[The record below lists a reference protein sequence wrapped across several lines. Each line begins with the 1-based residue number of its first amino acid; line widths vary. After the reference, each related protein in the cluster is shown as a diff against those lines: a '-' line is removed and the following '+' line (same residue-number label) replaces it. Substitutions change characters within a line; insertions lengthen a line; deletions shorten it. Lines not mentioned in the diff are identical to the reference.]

1 MSIITNLTY
10 RAMLY
15 PMRRQARRFTRAAM
29 AIEQTQRELLAG
41 MLARNA
47 DTQFGKTHGF
57 AKIRTFEEFA
67 RAVPIR
73 KYDDLTDWIDK
84 IASGQTN
91 VLTCE
96 PVQRFVPSSGSAAA
110 CKFIPYTQ
118 SLRRQFQQAIG
129 PWAHSTYAR
138 WPELKRGRAYCS
150 ISPPAPA
157 PPARGVIPVG
167 FGDDSEYLGPLSRW
181 AYKRLFVDASCR
193 SETDNPAAFR
203 TRHAAVLLAA
213 DDLRLVSIWS
223 PTYFTTVLNELAQDG
238 QAVFAQLTE
247 LAGSTRADRVRG
259 ALGDGDYQAIWPEL
273 KVISCWCD
281 GPSATPAALLGEMFP
296 NTEIQPKGLMA
307 TEAVVSLKLAG
318 AGDPVLAGR
327 SHVFEFIDTESE
339 ELAAPWSLEIGR
351 TYRVIVSTAGGLWR
365 YDLGDEVEVTGWRH
379 TLPTLRFVGKDA
391 MISDLRGEKLN
402 ALFVGQCLDTLR
414 SEGLLAPGFAMLAPH
429 RPDGA
434 EAKYVLWLAADAPA
448 PPRLAERLEQL
459 LCENYHYKNCIHL
472 GQLKPVELKT
482 LAEDSPRA
490 FAAYQNRLTE
500 TGMRPGEIKFSP
512 LSLLN
517 DWPEATKRL
526 V

>member
-15 PMRRQARRFTRAAM
+15 PMRRQARRFAQAAM
-29 AIEQTQRELLAG
+29 ALEQTQRELLAG

-47 DTQFGKTHGF
+47 DTQFGRAHGF
-57 AKIRTFEEFA
+57 AKIRSFEEFA

-73 KYDDLTDWIDK
+73 KYDDLGDWIDK
-84 IASGQTN
+84 IASGQAS

-118 SLRRQFQQAIG
+118 SLRGQFQQAIG
-129 PWAHSTYAR
+129 PWAHSTYAM

-157 PPARGVIPVG
+157 PPRRGVVPVG

-181 AYKRLFVDASCR
+181 AYKRLFIDASCR
-193 SETDNPAAFR
+193 SEIDNPAAFR
-203 TRHAAVLLAA
+203 TLHAAVLLSA

-223 PTYFTTVLNELAQDG
+223 PTYFTTVLNELADG
-238 QAVFAQLTE
+238 GEAVFAQLDE
-247 LAGSTRADRVRG
+247 LAGSPRADHVRR
-259 ALGDGDYQAIWPEL
+259 ALADGDYQAIWPEL

-318 AGDPVLAGR
+318 VGDPVLAGR
-327 SHVFEFIDTESE
+327 SHAFEFIDTESE
-339 ELAAPWSLEIGR
+339 ELVLPWSLEIGR

-365 YDLGDEVEVTGWRH
+365 YDLGDEVQVTGFDR
-379 TLPTLRFVGKDA
+379 TLPTMRFVGKEA
-391 MISDLRGEKLN
+391 MVSDLCGEKLN
-402 ALFVGQCLDTLR
+402 AIFVARCLDTLR
-414 SEGLLAPGFAMLAPH
+414 TEGLLGPGFAMLAPQG
-429 RPDGA
+429 PDGA
-434 EAKYVLWLAADAPA
+434 EARYVLWLAGNAPA
-448 PPRLAERLEQL
+448 TPDLAGRLDEL
-459 LCENYHYKNCIHL
+459 LCENYHYKNCRYL
-472 GQLKPVELKT
+472 SQLKPAEVKT
-482 LAEDSPRA
+482 IAEDSPRA
-490 FAAYQNRLTE
+490 FAAYQNRLTA

-512 LSLLN
+512 LSLLS
-517 DWPEATKRL
+517 DWPEVARRL